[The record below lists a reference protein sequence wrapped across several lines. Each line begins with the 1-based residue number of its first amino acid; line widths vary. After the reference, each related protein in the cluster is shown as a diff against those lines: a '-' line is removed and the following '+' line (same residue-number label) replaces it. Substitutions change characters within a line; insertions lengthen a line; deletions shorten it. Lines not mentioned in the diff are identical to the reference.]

1 MHVWRILMS
10 SVQKNMNT
18 DSELAKYA
26 IGLGDDALIIGQ
38 RLAEWCSHGPFLE
51 EDIAISN
58 ISLDFIGRASMMY
71 KYACEVEDKG
81 RTEDDIAFT
90 RDAREYTNLMIFE
103 LPIGDFAFTMV
114 RQMVLDIFSL
124 AFLEK
129 LQRSNDKQFRAIADK
144 AVKEARYHLRRSTDW
159 VIRLGDGTTE
169 SNQRT
174 QAALDEIWGFTHELF
189 EVHASEKSLIEQ
201 GIAVDRSS
209 LKDQWNSKINDVLAE
224 AKLTRP
230 IDDWSTNGGR
240 DGLHTEHLGH
250 LLTELQFMQRAYPDM
265 TW

>member
-1 MHVWRILMS
+1 MS
-10 SVQKNMNT
+10 NKLNT
-18 DSELAKYA
+18 DNELANYA
-26 IGLGDDALIIGQ
+26 IGLGDDSLIIGQ
-38 RLAEWCSHGPFLE
+38 RLAEWCSNGPFLE

-58 ISLDFIGRASMMY
+58 ISLDFIGRASMFY
-71 KYACEVEDKG
+71 QYACEVDG
-81 RTEDDIAFT
+81 NGHTEDDIAFA

-129 LQRSNDKQFRAIADK
+129 LQQSNDEQFRAIADK
-144 AVKEARYHLRRSTDW
+144 AIKEARYHLRRSADW
-159 VIRLGDGTTE
+159 VIRLGDGTAE
-169 SNQRT
+169 SKQRA
-174 QAALDEIWGFTHELF
+174 QAALDEVWGFTHELF
-189 EVHASEKSLIEQ
+189 EVHASEKALIEQ
-201 GIAVDRSS
+201 GIAVDRSQ
-209 LKDQWNSKINDVLAE
+209 LKAQWDSKINDVLAQ
-224 AKLTRP
+224 ATLTRP
-230 IDDWSTNGGR
+230 VDDWSTNGGR